1 MTFPANTRTATYMAA
16 TTNDVINELREM
28 YTVTI
33 QSADGANL
41 GNNHI
46 ATVTIED
53 DDGKCDLLLL
63 LSALTS

>member
-1 MTFPANTRTATYMAA
+1 MAA